1 MNFVTR
7 HAFEKDADKL
17 PINIKIRLVHI
28 IEEISRVEKL
38 SDLQNCKKL
47 IGHRAAYRIKLN
59 RYRIGFYFQNN
70 TIELVRVLDR
80 KNI

>member
-28 IEEISRVEKL
+28 IE
-38 SDLQNCKKL
+38 D
-47 IGHRAAYRIKLN
+47 H
-59 RYRIGFYFQNN
+59 
-70 TIELVRVLDR
+70 
-80 KNI
+80 